1 MSVSIASLVADYQI
15 GLAGHLGAAST
26 VTKDNPAISIAV
38 TMNKVLAALLGFLS
52 VAMVSI
58 EHVLRGSAAAEV
70 LRWTMT
76 AIRYHQVGAL
86 MVTMIGLALLIR
98 PDMPC
103 ASALARSGWLFVAG
117 TLLFSFSIY
126 AAAVSGLEILTYI
139 TPVGGVTLMIAWLS
153 LAWTASGRERGG
165 A

>member
-1 MSVSIASLVADYQI
+1 
-15 GLAGHLGAAST
+15 
-26 VTKDNPAISIAV
+26 
-38 TMNKVLAALLGFLS
+38 MNKVLVAGALLGFLS
-52 VAMVSI
+52 VAIGASI
-58 EHVLRGSAAAEV
+58 EHVLRGSADAEV

-76 AIRYHQVGAL
+76 AIRYHQVGSL
-86 MVTMIGLALLIR
+86 VVTIIGLALLVR
-98 PDMPC
+98 PEMPY

-139 TPVGGVTLMIAWLS
+139 TPLGGVTLMIAWLW
-153 LAWTASGRERGG
+153 LAWTAIRAGTHGG

>member
-1 MSVSIASLVADYQI
+1 
-15 GLAGHLGAAST
+15 
-26 VTKDNPAISIAV
+26 
-38 TMNKVLAALLGFLS
+38 MNKVLAAGALLGFLS
-52 VAMVSI
+52 VAIGASI
-58 EHVLRGSAAAEV
+58 EHVLRGNADAEV

-86 MVTMIGLALLIR
+86 VTTMIGLALL
-98 PDMPC
+98 
-103 ASALARSGWLFVAG
+103 ASPAASVANALARSAWLFVAG

-126 AAAVSGLEILTYI
+126 AAAVSGVELLTWI

-153 LAWTASGRERGG
+153 LAWAALRAGKDRL

>member
-1 MSVSIASLVADYQI
+1 
-15 GLAGHLGAAST
+15 
-26 VTKDNPAISIAV
+26 
-38 TMNKVLAALLGFLS
+38 MNKVLAAGALLGFLS
-52 VAMVSI
+52 VAIGASI
-58 EHVLRGSAAAEV
+58 EHVLRGNADAEV

-86 MVTMIGLALLIR
+86 VTTMIGLALLAG
-98 PDMPC
+98 PA
-103 ASALARSGWLFVAG
+103 ASVANALARSGWLFVAG

-126 AAAVSGLEILTYI
+126 AAAVTGVEQLTWI

-153 LAWTASGRERGG
+153 LAWAALRAGKDRL

>member
-1 MSVSIASLVADYQI
+1 
-15 GLAGHLGAAST
+15 
-26 VTKDNPAISIAV
+26 
-38 TMNKVLAALLGFLS
+38 MNKVLVAGALLGFLS
-52 VAMVSI
+52 VAIGASI
-58 EHVLRGSAAAEV
+58 EHVLRGSADDEV

-86 MVTMIGLALLIR
+86 MTTMIGLALLVR
-98 PDMPC
+98 PDIRA
-103 ASALARSGWLFVAG
+103 ASGLARSGWLFVVG
-117 TLLFSFSIY
+117 TVLFSFSIY

-153 LAWTASGRERGG
+153 LAWAAIKTRTNAD

>member
-1 MSVSIASLVADYQI
+1 
-15 GLAGHLGAAST
+15 
-26 VTKDNPAISIAV
+26 
-38 TMNKVLAALLGFLS
+38 MNKVLAAGALLGFLS
-52 VAMVSI
+52 VAIGASI
-58 EHVLRGSAAAEV
+58 EHVLRGNADAEV

-86 MVTMIGLALLIR
+86 VTTMIGLALLAG
-98 PDMPC
+98 P
-103 ASALARSGWLFVAG
+103 AGSVANALARSGWLFVAG

-126 AAAVSGLEILTYI
+126 AAAATGVEQLTWI

-153 LAWTASGRERGG
+153 LAWAALRAGKDRL